1 MGLLDSLKIDKPDSF
16 DLTEVLDYTP
26 ENLSPLYQKFQSKEN
41 RGVGFQKTVKQK
53 FNDFEGL
60 GPGSI
65 SIRDDKEKGVVTTW
79 SPYMGNEWVD
89 EQNQKL
95 DTAEKIMNAPL
106 ALAPLVPIV
115 AGAKAIGRQ
124 RDFAKTGAYT
134 QGTHRKYP
142 FPEEGKGKIID
153 LVKRNQATTEH
164 VFSLSGVDFRA
175 YKRAAHIYRNHEGGI
190 SWKRAMEIAKRGKGP
205 TMADG
210 DYNYLPN
217 FYDTSDDALIS
228 LNKDLKASVP
238 GDPSD
243 YYPKHYKFTTQK
255 DLDLYAKPVEEFTL
269 YGSFD
274 SAVKAGE
281 RAAEGKKR
289 WAGLDVQIGNG
300 YFKVYKSL
308 NKIKIL
314 PYNKWYQKTKNPFK
328 VPPNIIKSLKK
339 NESFQGELYSK
350 NNQLVRY
357 NEGTVDR
364 FVDYVNTEILW
375 QTEQQR
381 LMEDAALALYKDL
394 GIKHQRGKTVFSEDK
409 SHAVARSEGGPGYT
423 FLEAWWSNQM
433 RGSAPILDD
442 QTLVDLGIPRNWKE
456 YFERWYQEQG
466 EGSPATDLG
475 KLADISWDDYS
486 RAQSGVDI
494 NEIKIDR
501 NAINHLIQRQ
511 IADPTTINQPGKLG
525 DTIGDDFEILVRRT
539 KGYRPDED
547 IIEISGEAEF
557 DLEWRA
563 KTFGEAQKLKEQTKQ
578 AKIAEKNK
586 KLQTRES
593 KKRSTQSQRETTLK
607 EKKGQGKIFD
617 VNQFLDK
624 ELPDRNL

>member
-1 MGLLDSLKIDKPDSF
+1 
-16 DLTEVLDYTP
+16 
-26 ENLSPLYQKFQSKEN
+26 
-41 RGVGFQKTVKQK
+41 
-53 FNDFEGL
+53 
-60 GPGSI
+60 
-65 SIRDDKEKGVVTTW
+65 
-79 SPYMGNEWVD
+79 
-89 EQNQKL
+89 
-95 DTAEKIMNAPL
+95 
-106 ALAPLVPIV
+106 
-115 AGAKAIGRQ
+115 
-124 RDFAKTGAYT
+124 
-134 QGTHRKYP
+134 
-142 FPEEGKGKIID
+142 
-153 LVKRNQATTEH
+153 
-164 VFSLSGVDFRA
+164 
-175 YKRAAHIYRNHEGGI
+175 
-190 SWKRAMEIAKRGKGP
+190 MEIAKRGKGP

-228 LNKDLKASVP
+228 LTKDLKASVP

-357 NEGTVDR
+357 DEGTVDR

-557 DLEWRA
+557 DLEWRE

-624 ELPDRNL
+624 EFPDR

>member
-26 ENLSPLYQKFQSKEN
+26 ENLSPLYQKFKSKEN
-41 RGVGFQKTVKQK
+41 SGVGFQKTVRQK

-60 GPGSI
+60 GPGFI

-89 EQNQKL
+89 EQNKKL

-142 FPEEGKGKIID
+142 FPEEGKGQIID

-164 VFSLSGVDFRA
+164 IFSLSGVDFRV

-228 LNKDLKASVP
+228 LTKDLKASVP

-357 NEGTVDR
+357 DEGTVDR

-617 VNQFLDK
+617 VNQFLD
-624 ELPDRNL
+624 EEFPDR

>member
-1 MGLLDSLKIDKPDSF
+1 MGLLASLKIDKPDSF

-26 ENLSPLYQKFQSKEN
+26 ENLSPLYQKFKSKEN
-41 RGVGFQKTVKQK
+41 SGVGFQKTVRQK

-60 GPGSI
+60 GPGFI

-89 EQNQKL
+89 EQNKKL

-142 FPEEGKGKIID
+142 FPEEGKGQIID

-164 VFSLSGVDFRA
+164 IFSLSGVDFRV

-228 LNKDLKASVP
+228 LTKDLKASVP

-357 NEGTVDR
+357 DEGTVDR

-624 ELPDRNL
+624 EFPDR